1 MGPVTA
7 VVTYVII
14 WWTVFFAVLPLGVRS
29 QLEEGE
35 VTPGSEPGAP
45 ARPDLRRKVA
55 LTTAISAGLWVV
67 VAVVI
72 VSGVIPTP

>member
-1 MGPVTA
+1 MGPVTG

-29 QLEEGE
+29 QLEDGD
-35 VTPGSEPGAP
+35 VAPGSEPGAP

-55 LTTAISAGLWVV
+55 LTSAVSAGVW
-67 VAVVI
+67 VI
-72 VSGVIPTP
+72 VFAIVASGVIPTP

>member
-1 MGPVTA
+1 MGPVTG
-7 VVTYVII
+7 VVTFVIV

-45 ARPDLRRKVA
+45 ARPDLRRKVV
-55 LTTAISAGLWVV
+55 LTTVISAGVWLVV
-67 VAVVI
+67 FAIV